1 MAAERPSDETVPTS
15 MMTEAVA
22 RALVG
27 GHLDA
32 LMDHADK
39 IVRLDA
45 DQVRRLADLAAATR
59 MSCGGNNCG

>member
-1 MAAERPSDETVPTS
+1 MSAERLGAEAVQSS
-15 MMTEAVA
+15 RMTEAVA

-32 LMDHADK
+32 LMVHADK
-39 IVRLDA
+39 ISRLDA
-45 DQVRRLADLAAATR
+45 DQVRKLADLAAATR